1 MIMNA
6 IHMSVEHPK
15 YTELL
20 FSVAEEL
27 YLNGLVEES
36 LLFYE
41 EVIEEEKFNHS
52 ERLAISHYRVFRAS
66 IGSDADENFKAVIR
80 FEGFRKNLPENFQ
93 LDALFQLA
101 RICFSLKKWNLAEQ
115 FADELR
121 ILVTIRYQEELLV
134 QRSKRTSE
142 PSIREHPLVVYYGQS
157 YLMKSVALTKQGY
170 YEKAKQYLQGYEDLG
185 WFEILDEHGKKEVD
199 KFRLWAQANKYG
211 IELLLGNTSILD
223 EYTNYL
229 TDHPN
234 EIPAGLCNILEAANT
249 YAFNVDYIL
258 DKIPITSIGKE
269 ATAIE
274 IERHCKIHYQKAIYA
289 FNHHRFVEGLET
301 ILYCLPLSISTKKH
315 SQTLLFVGRFQ
326 QYIKH
331 ASDSQKEQFANIM
344 KEVSVDEN

>member
-269 ATAIE
+269 AT
-274 IERHCKIHYQKAIYA
+274 
-289 FNHHRFVEGLET
+289 
-301 ILYCLPLSISTKKH
+301 
-315 SQTLLFVGRFQ
+315 
-326 QYIKH
+326 
-331 ASDSQKEQFANIM
+331 
-344 KEVSVDEN
+344 